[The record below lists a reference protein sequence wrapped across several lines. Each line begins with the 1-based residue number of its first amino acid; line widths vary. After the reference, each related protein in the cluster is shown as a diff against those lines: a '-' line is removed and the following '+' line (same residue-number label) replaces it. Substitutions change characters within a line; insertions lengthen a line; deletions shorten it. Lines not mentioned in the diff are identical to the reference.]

1 MDITYQIVY
10 GVSKLLISMSQDSPL
25 KSIANQELEMA
36 KYILSSAS
44 SEANCRE
51 CLNRALTHL
60 ESSYVNFLP
69 TITTWDVLSRDRV
82 LWSKRTFANSIC
94 LHIAIIHYIL
104 GNISISKKWLLD
116 NLNEKGGIYFPKA
129 ILDSLSVSS
138 EDSFYHLVCQSD
150 YHKLETILRNSNRNY
165 YTIFDIPSDLDLK
178 LDLDLDSDP
187 GPALRSF

>member
-36 KYILSSAS
+36 KYILSSAG

-69 TITTWDVLSRDRV
+69 TITTRDVWSRDRV

-116 NLNEKGGIYFPKA
+116 NLNEKGGIYFPKD
-129 ILDSLSVSS
+129 IIGYLSISS
-138 EDSFYHLVCQSD
+138 EDSFYHVVCESD
-150 YHKLETILRNSNRNY
+150 YQKLEAILRKSDSNY
-165 YTIFDIPSDLDLK
+165 DSIFGRDDYDDP
-178 LDLDLDSDP
+178 DP
-187 GPALRSF
+187 GPIWRSYW